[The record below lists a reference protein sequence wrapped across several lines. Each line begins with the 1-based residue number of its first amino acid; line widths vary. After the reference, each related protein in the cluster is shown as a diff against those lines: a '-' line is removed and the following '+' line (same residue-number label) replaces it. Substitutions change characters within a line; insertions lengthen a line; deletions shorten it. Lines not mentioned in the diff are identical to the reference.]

1 MNQETFDD
9 KTRMTTPEA
18 SASDGE
24 TQTLANQL
32 SAPRRDAQAQ
42 LIGMVLHERY
52 RIEKKLGDGGFGS
65 VFLARDQRLMDK
77 SVVVKI
83 LERSD
88 NDWVWTKFQQER
100 EALSRIE
107 HPGVVGIQDAGELP
121 DGQPYIVMQFVSG
134 TTLRDAL
141 NTGTIPLSRIANI
154 TEQTAYALGAAHEQ
168 EILHRD
174 LKPENIMLQPLAG
187 EREQVKVIDF
197 GIAKVKKSQVAESS
211 TGLFSAGTLYY
222 MPPESLQGK
231 SYTAA
236 GDVYVLAVLVY
247 EMLTGAR
254 PFSPPTES
262 PLLFASQLL
271 DLQKSG
277 AAELIRNIRPDLPN
291 EARSILLKALSF
303 DPSERFQDVIEFGS
317 KFADAARQPQTF
329 SQPAAQTVFSPPL
342 AVQTAA
348 PAISTTPLSEPTIS
362 LPKPPRTQK
371 RKSFLLVGGLAA
383 VVVLAMLGAL
393 VGFGVWFMNSSRQS
407 TTGEQSAV
415 TTNASQ
421 NSLRYWLNVQKM
433 RDGKP
438 FQEPFKSS
446 GQEVFENGYKFQLNA
461 SSSQKGYLYFF
472 NEGTGEQK
480 DKFWILFPTPKSN
493 GGLAEVKT
501 NEQMQSGWN
510 VFGGDAGTEKCWLIW
525 TADENPVLEEARK
538 NALDSRDGSLSG
550 AQVERLKKFI
560 ADNRN
565 LSKAPRK
572 DASNQQMIAESNDKI
587 SVNLLELEHR

>member
-1 MNQETFDD
+1 
-9 KTRMTTPEA
+9 
-18 SASDGE
+18 
-24 TQTLANQL
+24 
-32 SAPRRDAQAQ
+32 
-42 LIGMVLHERY
+42 
-52 RIEKKLGDGGFGS
+52 

-88 NDWVWTKFQQER
+88 NEWVWTKFQQER

-134 TTLRDAL
+134 TTLRDVLNAGAL
-141 NTGTIPLSRIANI
+141 PLSRIASI
-154 TEQTAYALGAAHEQ
+154 TEQTAYALGAAHEK

-197 GIAKVKKSQVAESS
+197 GIAKVKQSKVAESS

-231 SYTAA
+231 SYTVA

-247 EMLTGAR
+247 EMLTGGR

-271 DLQKSG
+271 ELQKRG
-277 AAELIRNIRPDLPN
+277 AAELIRDIRPDLPD
-291 EARSILLKALSF
+291 EARNILVKALSF
-303 DPSERFQDVIEFGS
+303 EPEDRFQNVIEFGS
-317 KFADAARQPQTF
+317 KFADAARQA
-329 SQPAAQTVFSPPL
+329 PASAQLPAHTVFS
-342 AVQTAA
+342 T
-348 PAISTTPLSEPTIS
+348 PAIQINAPPTSTMPLGEPAINS
-362 LPKPPRTQK
+362 PLPASPQPKNRKP
-371 RKSFLLVGGLAA
+371 FLLAGGLAA
-383 VVVLAMLGAL
+383 VFGLLMVAAL
-393 VGFGVWFMNSSRQS
+393 VGFGAWYLNNSRQA
-407 TTGEQSAV
+407 TGGGQTVAPA
-415 TTNASQ
+415 NASQ
-421 NSLRYWLNVQKM
+421 NSLHYWLNVQKM

-446 GQEVFENGYKFQLNA
+446 GQEIFENGYKFQLNA
-461 SSSQKGYLYFF
+461 SSSQNGYLYFF

-480 DKFWILFPTPKSN
+480 DKFWILFPTPRRNDGFAKVGSN
-493 GGLAEVKT
+493 EDV
-501 NEQMQSGWN
+501 QSGWN
-510 VFGGDAGTEKCWLIW
+510 VFGGAAGTERCWLIW
-525 TADENPVLEEARK
+525 TADENPILEDARK
-538 NALDSRDGSLSG
+538 TAFGGKDGSLSG
-550 AQVERLKKFI
+550 EQGEKLKKFI

-565 LSKAPRK
+565 PSKTLRK

-587 SVNLLELEHR
+587 LVNLLELEHR